1 MTINIGEDLLRLLEE
16 LFGFLSRSELQILL
30 SFVLSAAGIVVL
42 ILWAVAIAYIVLQIA
57 AVWKMFRA
65 AGEGG
70 WKVLIPFYGQY
81 TMYKITWNRGI
92 FWVILILTVSGAL
105 LTGIG
110 TAIIGVGAA
119 SVINSASLF
128 NPNAFLKAIGNNSGA
143 IIAGTIV
150 IGLGCLVSAAVWVIE
165 LIAKYHISKAFNH
178 GFGYFL
184 GLVFFNEIFM
194 LIIGFDS
201 GLTYVGNAADRKAA
215 KRGKKAAPAPTPVTV
230 QTETVLMIHEV
241 YPSNETTAAPAET
254 AQTVEET
261 VQEAKKAAQEFA
273 AETGAFA
280 AAAENTVTETAAEV
294 QNTASETVE
303 AVQETVAESA
313 AEAEQKAEEVQE
325 DVAKAAEILPEK
337 PAEP

>member
-81 TMYKITWNRGI
+81 TMYKITWNKGI

-230 QTETVLMIHEV
+230 QTETVPMIHEV
-241 YPSNETTAAPAET
+241 YPSNETTIAPAPAEA

-273 AETGAFA
+273 AETGVFA

-294 QNTASETVE
+294 QNTAAETVE
-303 AVQETVAESA
+303 AVQETVTET
-313 AEAEQKAEEVQE
+313 
-325 DVAKAAEILPEK
+325 
-337 PAEP
+337 